1 METEHIN
8 RLKEVEDLRTKLEKK
23 VKKKPVTVAGPKRG
37 RTMTD
42 TTSAISSVMTKQST
56 KNSNDKE
63 ACYDILEG
71 EDYGYLAGA
80 PRTFSVSVHKNSELH
95 SMTPTLKRLNIH
107 DYDKKLHDDRNHKIA
122 DLKLTVEKSNNFV
135 SRSIKTTD
143 PSEIRRVTKLGMIRE
158 LFSI

>member
-56 KNSNDKE
+56 KNAAEVE
-63 ACYDILEG
+63 ARFEIAEG

-80 PRTFSVSVHKNSELH
+80 PRTFSVNPKVH

-107 DYDKKLHDDRNHKIA
+107 DYDKKLHDDCNHKIA
-122 DLKLTVEKSNNFV
+122 DLKLTVKKSNKVV